1 MRKIDKGIK
10 CKERNRSEQVFN
22 AVKCSVAAIF
32 EYCGDSKLLF
42 QEKEE
47 RLQQCLMKLQA
58 AEASSEC

>member
-1 MRKIDKGIK
+1 LTKVSNVNNEVDLNKFSM
-10 CKERNRSEQVFN
+10 QFN
-22 AVKCSVAAIF
+22 AAIF
-32 EYCGDSKLLF
+32 EYCVHSKLLF

>member
-1 MRKIDKGIK
+1 M
-10 CKERNRSEQVFN
+10 QFN
-22 AVKCSVAAIF
+22 AAIF
-32 EYCGDSKLLF
+32 EYCVHSKLLF